1 MLIEVSPHIRI
12 PRTFK
17 RFAGLMVRGPP
28 ARITHACAHAMCV
41 RRWRARACACTRLV
55 LMHTRTGVCT
65 GAASAQAQNP
75 SSQRV
80 RHAAQGRQEPDSGAL
95 AHRREK
101 VGVGGVRV

>member
-28 ARITHACAHAMCV
+28 ARITHVWAHAVYRCAAGV
-41 RRWRARACACTRLV
+41 GVRACALLV
-55 LMHTRTGVCT
+55 LMHARMGVCT

-80 RHAAQGRQEPDSGAL
+80 RHAAQGRQEDIMSILLTNDSLG
-95 AHRREK
+95 HIRNFW
-101 VGVGGVRV
+101 